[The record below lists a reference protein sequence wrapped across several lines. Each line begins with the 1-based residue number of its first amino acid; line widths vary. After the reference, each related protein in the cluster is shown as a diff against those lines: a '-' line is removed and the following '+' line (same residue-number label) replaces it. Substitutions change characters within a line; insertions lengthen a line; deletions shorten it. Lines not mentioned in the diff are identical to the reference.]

1 MPAPKGNTYAAGGPG
16 GGRPSAYKQ
25 EYAKIA
31 KSLCLLGATDK
42 QMADAFG
49 VSETTIN
56 NWKHQHEEFS
66 CALKEGK
73 LFADANVAQALYNRA
88 LGYEHEADD
97 IKVVEGSIVITPTI
111 KRYPPDATSA
121 IFWLK
126 NRQPEIW
133 RDKPESNEDES
144 DAGKPF
150 NITFN
155 VREPID
161 VEAMRESTKP
171 KQ

>member
-1 MPAPKGNTYAAGGPG
+1 MAGEKNSKYKPEYDEQ
-16 GGRPSAYKQ
+16 AYK
-25 EYAKIA
+25 
-31 KSLCLLGATDK
+31 LCLLGMTDK
-42 QMADAFG
+42 KLAEFFEVTEQ
-49 VSETTIN
+49 TIN
-56 NWKHQHEEFS
+56 NWKNDHPTFFES
-66 CALKEGK
+66 LKRGK
-73 LFADANVAQALYNRA
+73 GLADADVAHSLYNRA

-97 IKVVEGSIVITPTI
+97 IKVVEGAIVITPTI

-126 NRQPEIW
+126 NRQPEVW
-133 RDKPESNEDES
+133 RDKPEPADEES
-144 DAGKPF
+144 VASKPF

-161 VEAMRESTKP
+161 VEAMRDSTKP